1 MSVAGEAEKAE
12 PTVPEVPVGGA
23 DQASLPDDVVET
35 ALLIGTL
42 FRRMLSYGDGG
53 SALRETDSH
62 NLSFLE
68 FKTMIEL
75 GASERQVMPCLQD
88 IATAVGASMPS
99 VSRAVDNLV
108 RKELLSRIEDPEDRR
123 RRMLTLTDEGTEVV
137 NRVLL
142 GRASGALRLA
152 ASFEPD
158 ERAELNSLLG
168 RLAEREDFARIY
180 TQLEGAVKQ

>member
-1 MSVAGEAEKAE
+1 MDSPGDTETADRPIAEAPA
-12 PTVPEVPVGGA
+12 GGA
-23 DQASLPDDVVET
+23 DQASLPEDVVET

-75 GASERQVMPCLQD
+75 GAAEHQTMPCIQD
-88 IATAVGASMPS
+88 IATATGASMPS
-99 VSRAVDNLV
+99 VSRAIDNLV
-108 RKELLSRIEDPEDRR
+108 RKDLVSRIEDPEDRR
-123 RRMLTLTDEGTEVV
+123 RRMLTLTEEGTEIV

-142 GRASGALRLA
+142 GRAAGALRLA

-168 RLAEREDFARIY
+168 RLAQREDFARIY
-180 TQLEGAVKQ
+180 TQLEGAVKK

>member
-1 MSVAGEAEKAE
+1 MSS
-12 PTVPEVPVGGA
+12 TVETGSGDLALPHPPPGGT
-23 DQASLPDDVVET
+23 DQASLPDDVVEA

-53 SALRETDSH
+53 SALREVDSH
-62 NLSFLE
+62 SLSFLE

-75 GASERQVMPCLQD
+75 GAAEHPTEPCLQD
-88 IATAVGASMPS
+88 IAEATGASMPS

-108 RKELLSRIEDPEDRR
+108 RGGLVSRIEDPEDRR
-123 RRMLTLTDEGTEVV
+123 RRMLPLTPEGTEMV

-152 ASFEPD
+152 ASFDPE
-158 ERAELNSLLG
+158 ERAELNAVLG
-168 RLAEREDFARIY
+168 RMAQREDLAQIY